1 MSTKKALEVT
11 KMWPN
16 TEKRP
21 HDKSIQTCH
30 TLPASAHV
38 GTRGHASAHVGTRG
52 HASAHLP
59 ASLSRTSTEGNVG
72 RGGVSSPGSLSRL
85 VSRARHRRA
94 PLSPNTPQGTVAGA
108 TFHN

>member
-30 TLPASAHV
+30 TLP
-38 GTRGHASAHVGTRG
+38 ASAHVGTRG

-108 TFHN
+108 TFHK

>member
-30 TLPASAHV
+30 TLPASAQAHV
-38 GTRGHASAHVGTRG
+38 GTRRHTSAHVGTRQHTFPPPYPELPPKG
-52 HASAHLP
+52 TWAAVASAAL
-59 ASLSRTSTEGNVG
+59 
-72 RGGVSSPGSLSRL
+72 
-85 VSRARHRRA
+85 A
-94 PLSPNTPQGTVAGA
+94 P
-108 TFHN
+108 